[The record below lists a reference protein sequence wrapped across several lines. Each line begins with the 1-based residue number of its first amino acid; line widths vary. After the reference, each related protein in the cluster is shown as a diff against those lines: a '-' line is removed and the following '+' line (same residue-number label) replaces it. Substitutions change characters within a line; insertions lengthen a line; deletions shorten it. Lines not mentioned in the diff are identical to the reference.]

1 MINRIPKLWIPPE
14 ENGEKVYA
22 FQHIAETKQPCIM
35 TGPFR
40 RQAAALSYDAA
51 FQKVLFK
58 YVVVSSPQ
66 SGEKYGLFSS
76 FPLGVSHG

>member
-1 MINRIPKLWIPPE
+1 MINKIPKLWIPPE

-51 FQKVLFK
+51 FQKVLFE

-66 SGEKYGLFSS
+66 HGENTAFFPV
-76 FPLGVSHG
+76 FPLA

>member
-1 MINRIPKLWIPPE
+1 M
-14 ENGEKVYA
+14 ENGEKAYV

-51 FQKVLFK
+51 FQKVLFE
-58 YVVVSSPQ
+58 YVVVSSLQ
-66 SGEKYGLFSS
+66 CGEKYGLFSS